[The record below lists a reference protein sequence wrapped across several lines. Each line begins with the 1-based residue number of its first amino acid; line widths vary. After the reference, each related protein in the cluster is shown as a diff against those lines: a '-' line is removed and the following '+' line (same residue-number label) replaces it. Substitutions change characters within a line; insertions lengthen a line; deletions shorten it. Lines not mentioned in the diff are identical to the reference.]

1 MDHYTRKQES
11 VNGLIHGIGILFGV
25 SGLPVLTG
33 IATAHHNIPGIVGA
47 GVYGFCFLLL
57 FASSTIYHFLQE
69 PSLKKTFMILDH
81 ISIYFLIAG
90 TYTPFLL
97 VYMNNS
103 FGITLL
109 SILWGLTVAGIFF
122 KVWFT
127 GRLEIVSVIIY
138 VLMGWMLIV
147 GGRTFFDH
155 LPLSVIFFIAV
166 GGGLYSVGVFFY
178 VWDKRMYTH
187 AVWHVFVL
195 AAAIC
200 HYVAVLLAM

>member
-1 MDHYTRKQES
+1 MGSYTRRQET
-11 VNGLIHGIGILFGV
+11 VNGIIHGMGILFGV

-33 IATAHHNIPGIVGA
+33 IATAHHNNPGIVGA
-47 GVYGFCFLLL
+47 GIYGFCFLLL
-57 FASSTIYHFLQE
+57 FTSSTIYHFLQE
-69 PSLKKTFMILDH
+69 PSLKKKFMMLDH

-109 SILWGLTVAGIFF
+109 SVLWGLTVAGIFF
-122 KVWFT
+122 KIWFT
-127 GRLEIVSVIIY
+127 GRLEIISVIIY
-138 VLMGWMLIV
+138 VLMGWILIV
-147 GGRTFFDH
+147 GGRTFFSH
-155 LPLSVIFFIAV
+155 LPPAVIVFIAL
-166 GGGLYSVGVFFY
+166 GGGLYSAGVFFY
-178 VWDKRMYTH
+178 VWDKHMYTH